1 MQRVESSNGLS
12 HAYQVNRIFC
22 LSNFSL
28 DRCLLRRPEVCL
40 SGLSIILP
48 SPFDVARDAAKSL
61 RNRWWNAL
69 FWVQFDCCA
78 PIDDRL
84 IVTIGLFAW

>member
-40 SGLSIILP
+40 LPERWEVGRNPARYASSGGCFPTAAQALP
-48 SPFDVARDAAKSL
+48 VAMNCLA
-61 RNRWWNAL
+61 
-69 FWVQFDCCA
+69 C
-78 PIDDRL
+78 
-84 IVTIGLFAW
+84 LFA